1 MWSGN
6 TCDMISFINY
16 WSKSGSWNYPILGRY
31 INRWKYENL
40 ERTTTLAWENENK
53 NDFFDQCMESVH
65 SIWCTLVVS
74 WRTMSVTKFFLLLI
88 NDTHLL
94 PLLLLEFSWSQVM
107 INFITCFG
115 CSCCRCSW
123 CLLSLLCDKHKLQA
137 VCVFTC
143 FGVY

>member
-1 MWSGN
+1 
-6 TCDMISFINY
+6 
-16 WSKSGSWNYPILGRY
+16 
-31 INRWKYENL
+31 
-40 ERTTTLAWENENK
+40 
-53 NDFFDQCMESVH
+53 
-65 SIWCTLVVS
+65 
-74 WRTMSVTKFFLLLI
+74 MSVTKFFLLLI

-107 INFITCFG
+107 INFIICFG